1 MQSLFGYVQDAQI
14 AAKLVNTFN
23 FYNEFEP
30 YFTQNWVQVITD
42 DAKWQIQD
50 CIDLIRENFITL
62 KWGDSCSWTFDQSVI
77 DAVEARAFD
86 AFLCSHN
93 AWRDLNWPHEYED
106 FNFGA
111 KLLEELEN
119 IFHKMYIKDLQNIIM
134 ENREFDHQ
142 ELVFLLV
149 NLQRTYGFIDIFS
162 NTLGDINNKMEMKH
176 SEHVFNLI
184 KSARERYYAECQSKI
199 NQFCEYTRSKISEL
213 IKNGNI
219 FEVKDDAETDN
230 DKTISSAL
238 KDMVTNLSSAFLR
251 QQSLSDSRHL
261 LGYVNG
267 LLNFFS
273 VNLDK
278 VRSPF
283 YISVSARNQKLLNV
297 PTSIQ

>member
-1 MQSLFGYVQDAQI
+1 MYLPISYLLQSLFGYVQDAQI

-30 YFTQNWVQVITD
+30 YFTQNWVQVITE

-50 CIDLIRENFITL
+50 CIDLIRENFVTL

-119 IFHKMYIKDLQNIIM
+119 IFHKMYIKDLQKIIM

-149 NLQRTYGFIDIFS
+149 NLQRTYGFIDIF
-162 NTLGDINNKMEMKH
+162 NDTLVNINNNMEMKH
-176 SEHVFNLI
+176 PE
-184 KSARERYYAECQSKI
+184 
-199 NQFCEYTRSKISEL
+199 
-213 IKNGNI
+213 
-219 FEVKDDAETDN
+219 
-230 DKTISSAL
+230 
-238 KDMVTNLSSAFLR
+238 
-251 QQSLSDSRHL
+251 
-261 LGYVNG
+261 
-267 LLNFFS
+267 
-273 VNLDK
+273 
-278 VRSPF
+278 
-283 YISVSARNQKLLNV
+283 
-297 PTSIQ
+297 